1 MKKFIFSLGII
12 DKKLIIPLIT
22 TIIYII
28 YMFYFNKYPA
38 DVIDMLFYYFG
49 VSIGEIITFY
59 VPYIFNYKTTNNE
72 NKKCTKNNIIDY
84 FFLILFYTL
93 KKICLLFEFNFED
106 ENMNF
111 LFIMEGFEITI
122 ICLTTK
128 IFLKYKYYIHHII
141 SLIVFLILSIIMDL
155 ILENFVS
162 LQFNFIIY
170 LIILSIVEVIDYC
183 YIKYMMDVK
192 YHSLY
197 NMIFFRGISE
207 FFSTMIIFSVLL
219 IIKFES
225 NDDTFLKE
233 LSEYDKSKIGKLV
246 IRIVLGIIG
255 DGIINSIFEFNTLN
269 LFNPN
274 YIFVCYEI
282 SKITNFFFYIENLS
296 QLFILIPFTF
306 QIIALL
312 FYIEI
317 FEFNFCGLNKNTKK
331 NILLREKEEIKN
343 SVINRDSIVVELKD
357 GYLITNKE
365 NENETERKNEL
376 LPEEKKD

>member
-1 MKKFIFSLGII
+1 
-12 DKKLIIPLIT
+12 
-22 TIIYII
+22 
-28 YMFYFNKYPA
+28 
-38 DVIDMLFYYFG
+38 MLFYYFG

-141 SLIVFLILSIIMDL
+141 SLIIFLILSIIMDL

-233 LSEYDKSKIGKLV
+233 LSEYDKSKIGKLL
-246 IRIVLGIIG
+246 IRIVLGMIG
-255 DGIINSIFEFNTLN
+255 DGIINSIVEFHTLN

-282 SKITNFFFYIENLS
+282 SKIANFFFYIENLS

-343 SVINRDSIVVELKD
+343 SVINRDSIIVELKD

-365 NENETERKNEL
+365 NENEIDRKSKL
-376 LPEEKKD
+376 LPE